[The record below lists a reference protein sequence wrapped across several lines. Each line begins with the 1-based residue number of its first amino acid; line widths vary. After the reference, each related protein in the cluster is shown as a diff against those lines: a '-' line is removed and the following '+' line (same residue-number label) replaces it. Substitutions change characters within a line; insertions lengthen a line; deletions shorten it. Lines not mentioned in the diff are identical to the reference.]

1 MNSALVQNTILSL
14 VTTSLTFAVVFLLNH
29 LHKKKSI
36 TNEVLR
42 KVIHIGAGTFY
53 LAIYFYDD
61 HGQFSK
67 YLNIFPNL
75 LWMCILIWKS
85 QHHSSTHQP
94 HDPILDIMTR
104 NKHQSEL
111 LYGPLFFNSV
121 VVICGTI
128 FYKTIPGSLIMSLLT
143 WGDGLAA
150 VIGVRY
156 GSQRKIYGKKS
167 LDGLLTFFI
176 VGIIASIIYIAVLV
190 NLQSVHLVKICV
202 ISFITA
208 VVETLTSS
216 DVDNLTVPLSILVS
230 YYFIF

>member
-1 MNSALVQNTILSL
+1 MNSALIQNTILSL
-14 VTTSLTFAVVFLLNH
+14 VTTSLTFAAVFLLNH
-29 LHKKKSI
+29 LNKTKSI

-42 KVIHIGAGTFY
+42 KMLHIGAGTLY
-53 LAIYFYDD
+53 LAIYFYNN

-75 LWMCILIWKS
+75 LWICILIWKS
-85 QHHSSTHQP
+85 QYHSSTHHL
-94 HDPILDIMTR
+94 HDPVLDIMTR
-104 NKHQSEL
+104 NQHESEL

-121 VVICGTI
+121 VIICGTI
-128 FYKTIPGSLIMSLLT
+128 FYKTIPGSLIMGLLT

-156 GSQRKIYGKKS
+156 GSQRKIYGNKS

-176 VGIIASIIYIAVLV
+176 VGIVASIIYIFVLV
-190 NLQSVHLVKICV
+190 NLQSVHLFKICV
-202 ISFITA
+202 ISFVTA
-208 VVETLTSS
+208 VVETLSS
-216 DVDNLTVPLSILVS
+216 SNIDNLTVPLSILVT

>member
-29 LHKKKSI
+29 LNRTKSI

-42 KVIHIGAGTFY
+42 KMLHIGAGTLY

-75 LWMCILIWKS
+75 LWICILIWKS
-85 QHHSSTHQP
+85 QYHSSTHHP
-94 HDPILDIMTR
+94 HDPVLDIMTR
-104 NKHQSEL
+104 NQHKSEL

-121 VVICGTI
+121 LVICGTI
-128 FYKTIPGSLIMSLLT
+128 FYKTIPGSLIMGLLT

-156 GSQRKIYGKKS
+156 GSQRKIYGNKS

-176 VGIIASIIYIAVLV
+176 VGIIASIIYISVLV
-190 NLQSVHLVKICV
+190 NLQSVHLFKICV

-208 VVETLTSS
+208 VVETLSS
-216 DVDNLTVPLSILVS
+216 SNIDNLTVPLSIFVT